1 MNISEI
7 GLCSG
12 HSASG
17 VWVNERAETTVAGL
31 YAAGDMASVP
41 HNYMIGAFV
50 FGRIAGIEGMKYSED
65 LEHIEPNPEF
75 LAAEQA
81 RIYAPLTRPNGIPHT
96 QVEYKLRRFV
106 NDYLQPPKSTNKM
119 EIGLQMFDRYQETL
133 DLMGAQDPHELMRC
147 MEVHFIRDCAEMAA
161 RASLFRKETRWGLYH
176 YRLDYPEK
184 NNDEWFCHV
193 NLKKDE
199 SGEMVLFKRQI
210 SPYII
215 PVDVQQEVYDVAV
228 R

>member
-1 MNISEI
+1 
-7 GLCSG
+7 
-12 HSASG
+12 
-17 VWVNERAETTVAGL
+17 
-31 YAAGDMASVP
+31 
-41 HNYMIGAFV
+41 
-50 FGRIAGIEGMKYSED
+50 
-65 LEHIEPNPEF
+65 
-75 LAAEQA
+75 
-81 RIYAPLTRPNGIPHT
+81 
-96 QVEYKLRRFV
+96 
-106 NDYLQPPKSTNKM
+106 M
-119 EIGLQMFDRYQETL
+119 EIGLGLFDRYQETL
-133 DLMGAQDPHELMRC
+133 DIMGAQDPHELMRC

-199 SGEMVLFKRQI
+199 SGQMKLFKREI

-215 PVDVQQEVYDVAV
+215 PVDVKQEVYDVAV